1 MEKEEAWK
9 RFEQTGS
16 VADYLR
22 YRGVTSSVEG
32 EQPSYADQNRRPD
45 HSGEQSHR

>member
-22 YRGVTSSVEG
+22 YRGAASAVEG
-32 EQPSYADQNRRPD
+32 EKPRYADQDRRPD